1 LTRTLSVN
9 DLERVIARL
18 LMTYGAKRNPHD
30 PGLAIKH
37 IAEAAIN
44 TYAELFERAAAEP
57 SLGASG
63 RIGDK
68 RWGIRHLRST
78 FYEEGQDA

>member
-1 LTRTLSVN
+1 MTPVERFEKLTRTLSVN
-9 DLERVIARL
+9 DLERVTARL
-18 LMTYGAKRNPHD
+18 LMIYGAKRNPHD

-37 IAEAAIN
+37 IAV
-44 TYAELFERAAAEP
+44 AEP
-57 SLGASG
+57 SLEASG

-78 FYEEGQDA
+78 FYKEGQDA